1 MKNTFWLF
9 ANIARNCYYSSPR
22 AGVDIARDKTATLT
36 GSRSRGGPI
45 PNLGPAPVARAGF
58 RSLADLNGRLPA
70 ETFHREELPFD
81 AAFLAG
87 RAFAAYR
94 RRGGPRTSP
103 IADFYIGAH
112 AAVAGYRLL
121 TRDSAMVRTYFPHL
135 SLIAPK

>member
-1 MKNTFWLF
+1 MTDILVDTSVLLDVLTNDPAWATWS
-9 ANIARNCYYSSPR
+9 AEAIASADGRFCINQIVG
-22 AGVDIARDKTATLT
+22 AEL
-36 GSRSRGGPI
+36 
-45 PNLGPAPVARAGF
+45 APGF
-58 RSLADLNGRLPA
+58 RSIVDFNGRLPA

-112 AAVAGYRLL
+112 AVVAGYRLL
-121 TRDSAMVRTYFPHL
+121 TRDSAMACTYFPHL

>member
-1 MKNTFWLF
+1 MPCAAMTDILVDTSVLLDVLTDDPAW
-9 ANIARNCYYSSPR
+9 ATWSAEAIAGADGRLCINQIVV
-22 AGVDIARDKTATLT
+22 AEL
-36 GSRSRGGPI
+36 
-45 PNLGPAPVARAGF
+45 APGF

-70 ETFHREELPFD
+70 ETFHREELPFV
-81 AAFLAG
+81 
-87 RAFAAYR
+87 AAYR

-135 SLIAPK
+135 SLIA

>member
-1 MKNTFWLF
+1 MPCAAMTDILVDTSVLLDVLTNDPAWATWL
-9 ANIARNCYYSSPR
+9 AEAIASADDRFCINQIVV
-22 AGVDIARDKTATLT
+22 AEL
-36 GSRSRGGPI
+36 
-45 PNLGPAPVARAGF
+45 APGF
-58 RSLADLNGRLPA
+58 RSLADLNGRLPV